1 MELTRKTMYYVCI
14 ENNRIISV
22 LNHEPA
28 VPDTVIVKEISDQDH
43 ELLTAG
49 SHHFDIPT
57 LSILPHSSS
66 VLDARDQEKQS
77 AVLKKQLQ
85 NTDWQVLRHIR
96 QKALGV
102 PTSLSEAEYL
112 DLELERNRIAA
123 EITH

>member
-1 MELTRKTMYYVCI
+1 MYYVCV

-22 LNHEPA
+22 LNYEPA
-28 VPDTVIVKEISDQDH
+28 VPDTVTVKKISVQDH

-49 SHHFDIPT
+49 SHYFDIPT

-66 VLDARDQEKQS
+66 VIDAREQEKQS
-77 AVLKKQLQ
+77 VVLKKQLQ
-85 NTDWQVLRHIR
+85 DTDWQVLRHIR

-123 EITH
+123 QITH

>member
-1 MELTRKTMYYVCI
+1 MYYVCI
-14 ENNRIISV
+14 ENDRIISV
-22 LNHEPA
+22 LNHDPT
-28 VPDTVIVKEISDQDH
+28 VPDTVTVKEISDHDY

-49 SHHFDIPT
+49 SHYFDIPT

-66 VLDARDQEKQS
+66 VLDAREQEKQN
-77 AVLKKQLQ
+77 VTFKKQLRD
-85 NTDWQVLRHIR
+85 TDWQVLRHIR

-123 EITH
+123 QITH

>member
-1 MELTRKTMYYVCI
+1 MYYVCI

-22 LNHEPA
+22 LNYEPA
-28 VPDTVIVKEISDQDH
+28 APDTVTVKEISDQDY
-43 ELLTAG
+43 ELLNSG
-49 SHHFDIPT
+49 SHYFDIPT
-57 LSILPHSSS
+57 HSILPHSSS
-66 VLDARDQEKQS
+66 VLDAREQQKQS
-77 AVLKKQLQ
+77 AVLRTQLQ
-85 NTDWQVLRHIR
+85 DTDWQVLRHIR

>member
-1 MELTRKTMYYVCI
+1 MYYVCI

-22 LNHEPA
+22 LNHDPT
-28 VPDTVIVKEISDQDH
+28 VPDTVTVKKISNHDY

-49 SHHFDIPT
+49 NHYFDIPT
-57 LSILPHSSS
+57 YSILPHSSA
-66 VLDARDQEKQS
+66 VLDAREQQAQS
-77 AVLKKQLQ
+77 TVLKKQLQ
-85 NTDWQVLRHIR
+85 DTDWQVLRHIR

-123 EITH
+123 QITH

>member
-1 MELTRKTMYYVCI
+1 MYYVCV

-22 LNHEPA
+22 LNYEPA
-28 VPDTVIVKEISDQDH
+28 APDTVTVKQISDHDY
-43 ELLTAG
+43 ELLNSG
-49 SHHFDIPT
+49 SHYFDIPT
-57 LSILPHSSS
+57 YSILPHSSS
-66 VLDARDQEKQS
+66 VLDAIEQQKQS
-77 AVLKKQLQ
+77 AVLRTQLE

>member
-1 MELTRKTMYYVCI
+1 MYYVCI

-49 SHHFDIPT
+49 SHYFDIPT
-57 LSILPHSSS
+57 LSILPHTSS
-66 VLDARDQEKQS
+66 VLDTIEQEKQNV
-77 AVLKKQLQ
+77 VLRKQLQ
-85 NTDWQVLRHIR
+85 NTDWQILRHIR

-102 PTSLSEAEYL
+102 PTSLSESEYL
-112 DLELERNRIAA
+112 DLELERDQLAA
-123 EITH
+123 QITH